1 MKFTETQ
8 GLGYRG
14 SDIRSGDLIYDVI
27 KEYNNRNIMADVMN
41 SGNSLDNPNEVSL
54 KSLPKALH
62 PYYSIDCIRSPEVTI
77 EEKTSLVK

>member
-1 MKFTETQ
+1 
-8 GLGYRG
+8 
-14 SDIRSGDLIYDVI
+14 
-27 KEYNNRNIMADVMN
+27 MADVMN